1 MTSIGAPDV
10 RTAPEEQLTGR
21 ELRRLTARVATWHAR
36 RAGRGPGQLLV
47 DVAYVVVSVLLA
59 GVLVGGSVAALG
71 DVLTSEQAWTVGATS
86 GADLDPWTG
95 GARPP
100 APGVV
105 VLLVL
110 CVLLGLVASTAARL
124 GPAGVG
130 TAGVRWWLPTP
141 ADRRGLLLPSVG
153 AATGWAVVAGALG
166 GAAAGLLA
174 AAGPT
179 GALSA
184 ALVGAPAAVVVVS
197 LAGLVQHRGSRTAV
211 LVGDTLVACVPVLG
225 LVLVVTGLDVPVLG
239 PSTTLTALA
248 AVLAVLAAGL
258 ATAWSARVDR
268 LRLPVLAARSGES
281 DRLGAA
287 LLSLDPRD
295 LGRALDAGAR
305 PRRPRRGRSFRAV
318 RGPRSAVVA
327 ADVALL
333 VRTSSSWTQ
342 LVGLVALLVL
352 AHQVP
357 LLAAGPGLV
366 AVVAVAGARAAGLGA
381 GGARHAEM
389 VPALD
394 ASLPLS
400 ARAVRTVRLVVPA
413 ATSALALVVGLLP
426 VAFATGSPGWL
437 VLAVLVGV
445 GCGAGAVRGA
455 LRPEPDWSGPLLAT
469 PMGALPLNAASVA
482 RQGPDLLLLSLVPFT
497 VAALLGVVTP
507 VLVVVQAVAALAAVA
522 IATHAPRRR

>member
-1 MTSIGAPDV
+1 MTTTVAPEV
-10 RTAPEEQLTGR
+10 RTDPDEQLTGR

-59 GVLVGGSVAALG
+59 GVLVGGTVSALG
-71 DVLTSEQAWTVGATS
+71 DALTSEQAWTLGATL
-86 GADLDPWTG
+86 GGDLDPWTG

-100 APGVV
+100 SPGVV

-130 TAGVRWWLPTP
+130 TAGVHWWLPAP

-153 AATGWAVVAGALG
+153 AVIGWAVVAGALG

-174 AAGPT
+174 AAGPA
-179 GALSA
+179 GVLSG
-184 ALVGAPAAVVVVS
+184 ALVGAPAAVVVAS
-197 LAGLVQHRGSRTAV
+197 LTGLVQHRGSRTAV

-225 LVLVVTGLDVPVLG
+225 LVLVATGLHLPVLG

-248 AVLAVLAAGL
+248 VALAALAAGL
-258 ATAWSARVDR
+258 VVVWTTRVDR

-287 LLSLDPRD
+287 LLSMDPRD

-305 PRRPRRGRSFRAV
+305 PRRPRRGRTFRAV
-318 RGPRSAVVA
+318 RGPRGAIVA
-327 ADVALL
+327 ADVVLL

-357 LLAAGPGLV
+357 VLAAGPGLA

-400 ARAVRTVRLVVPA
+400 ARAVRAVRLVVPA
-413 ATSALALVVGLLP
+413 ATAVLALVTGVVP
-426 VAFATGSPGWL
+426 VVLATGSTGWL
-437 VLAVLVGV
+437 VLAALVGV
-445 GCGAGAVRGA
+445 GCGASAVRGA
-455 LRPEPDWSGPLLAT
+455 LRPAPDWSGPLFAT
-469 PMGALPLNAASVA
+469 PMGAVPVNAAAVA

-497 VAALLGVVTP
+497 IAALLGVVTP
-507 VLVVVQAVAALAAVA
+507 ALVVAQAVAAGVAVA
-522 IATHAPRRR
+522 IATHAPRRG